1 MSSPLCQHF
10 FQKFFPCRGKAP
22 AHSMGRTEK
31 LGVVYMKIAVMGGD
45 GRTPYL
51 CSGLERRGAEV
62 SRFALGR
69 GSCASAREC
78 ALGAQAVVLPVPVSR
93 GPGLLNAP
101 LSDFPVPLAEVL
113 AAVPEG
119 AGLFGGMPPAGLGIT
134 DVGAREDYIVE
145 NAAITADAAAAMLM
159 RELGGT
165 VCGKRVA
172 VAGFGRIG
180 LVLAL
185 RLRALGADVLVL
197 ARRSEVRAMARAL
210 GLRAGTEPESGAAG
224 LYIEL
229 ASAPGG
235 CSREAALSAGARY
248 LSGAGLPGKAAPEAA
263 GEALCRC
270 LWDMF
275 EERGYV

>member
-1 MSSPLCQHF
+1 
-10 FQKFFPCRGKAP
+10 
-22 AHSMGRTEK
+22 MGRTEK

-210 GLRAGTEPESGAAG
+210 GLRAGTEPESGADAVLNTVPARVFTEESLGRAG